1 MMYQALWIEG
11 SRALYDFCEKRFKES
26 PRFIETIG
34 HCGSATIW
42 LSYKLTPTDGYR
54 DFYLIFMPHDHGN
67 FTYMQLQ
74 DKKLE
79 KYEQIMAYATTVRK

>member
-11 SRALYDFCEKRFKES
+11 SRALYGFCEKRFKES

-42 LSYKLTPTDGYR
+42 LSYKLTPNDGYR
-54 DFYLIFMPHDHGN
+54 DFYLIFMPHDRGN
-67 FTYMQLQ
+67 LTYSQIQ
-74 DKKLE
+74 DKKQE